1 MTNQLFIVIKDT
13 FLSQFKSRGY
23 WMLVIS
29 PLIFA
34 ALAGAVIFGITK
46 MQGNTTPNI
55 AVVGNQEVRSILV
68 QSEKEL
74 DIHVS
79 NITNEKKPIQHC
91 KTKVRWCVNRQ
102 QE

>member
-46 MQGNTTPNI
+46 MQGNTTDPSI

-91 KTKVRWCVNRQ
+91 KTKS
-102 QE
+102 